1 MSVNTAKDVTNEHL
15 LIIRELTL
23 EGNPEVFLHRRMPG
37 FGDTDDNARLS
48 TGIHLATMGEDLGR
62 TFSSRQDIRFGTAV
76 VLSEGTSTTGEDGQ
90 RLIGWRRAIIDA
102 VHQRRATRLSCELF
116 TQVRGLSLEMKT
128 SKARDQD
135 YVEFE
140 IWSYFRESR

>member
-1 MSVNTAKDVTNEHL
+1 LTTNTAKSVTEQHM
-15 LIIRELTL
+15 LIIKELSL
-23 EGNPEVFLHRRMPG
+23 EGNPEVLLHRRIPG
-37 FGDTDDNARLS
+37 FGDNDDNARLS

-76 VLSEGTSTTGEDGQ
+76 VLSEGTSTTAEDGQ

-116 TQVRGLSLEMKT
+116 TQVRNLSLEMKP

-135 YVEFE
+135 YVGLE